1 MANLNNA
8 LQELRAEL
16 SRARLHVAKLDKAIT
31 VIESLNGSG
40 TSRNINQPK
49 RIISAASR
57 RKMAQAQKTR
67 WARLGKDRSQR
78 ATGSV
83 IRKVIRCRHRPAG
96 RSRRHS
102 GRGGRRFGGEE
113 EGSVEPRT
121 REGKMIPPTYKPKK
135 KFMQL
140 AIAEAKRARDRGD
153 YPIGAVITRVIG
165 KREVVIA
172 SAGNRVK
179 TSGSSI
185 KHVELETL
193 KYVSSGYGR
202 YLPDFVL
209 YSTHEPCAM
218 CAGACVWSKIGA
230 VVFGVSQED
239 ITAYG
244 KKHGTEEFK
253 WRACLISCKFVLE
266 KGGLHIPVFGK
277 FLRPGVPKVVRISG
291 LLTCYRER
299 DAFHSNGGS
308 SEFATS
314 LRYAR
319 ACSDVLSLPSSIS
332 STSSEGAIQLFVLT
346 L

>member
-1 MANLNNA
+1 
-8 LQELRAEL
+8 
-16 SRARLHVAKLDKAIT
+16 
-31 VIESLNGSG
+31 
-40 TSRNINQPK
+40 
-49 RIISAASR
+49 
-57 RKMAQAQKTR
+57 
-67 WARLGKDRSQR
+67 
-78 ATGSV
+78 
-83 IRKVIRCRHRPAG
+83 
-96 RSRRHS
+96 
-102 GRGGRRFGGEE
+102 
-113 EGSVEPRT
+113 
-121 REGKMIPPTYKPKK
+121 MIPPTYKPKK
-135 KFMQL
+135 QFMQL

-153 YPIGAVITRVIG
+153 YPIGAVITRLIG

-244 KKHGTEEFK
+244 KEHGTEEFK

-266 KGGLHIPVFGK
+266 KGNLHIPVFGH
-277 FLRPGVPKVVRISG
+277 FLRLECRKLFG
-291 LLTCYRER
+291 YRASR
-299 DAFHSNGGS
+299 
-308 SEFATS
+308 
-314 LRYAR
+314 
-319 ACSDVLSLPSSIS
+319 VL
-332 STSSEGAIQLFVLT
+332 ANR
-346 L
+346 